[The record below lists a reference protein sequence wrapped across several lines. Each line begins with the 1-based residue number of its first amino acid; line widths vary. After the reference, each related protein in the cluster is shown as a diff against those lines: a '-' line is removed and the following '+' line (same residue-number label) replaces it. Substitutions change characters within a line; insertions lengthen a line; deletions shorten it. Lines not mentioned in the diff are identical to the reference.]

1 MILIVVKKL
10 ILLGL
15 LLVFTV
21 QTAFAAGVQ
30 EYACQNDADGGVDK
44 VDMMKVRDAWLG
56 WYNGARKQNGLG
68 TFVYDANLDR
78 TALVWSRLAV
88 EKGTIT
94 HKRSGQTKYYD
105 YTRMVSWFKGQGLTF
120 AQVGK
125 STFVENIGWDYYSC
139 PATTTD
145 CTDNLIA
152 SIKHTYNFFIGE
164 KGKKYRAHYD
174 SIMNKNYKKIG
185 LGIAVDPVKKRYYL
199 TVHYATDVIAKSDT
213 AKSIAACTLPGSG
226 KF

>member
-1 MILIVVKKL
+1 MKKL

-15 LLVFTV
+15 LLIFSA
-21 QTAFAAGVQ
+21 QAAFAAGVPASMCDSSG
-30 EYACQNDADGGVDK
+30 ESGVSK
-44 VDMMKVRDAWLG
+44 VDMSKIRDAWLG
-56 WYNGARKQNGLG
+56 WYNDARKKNGLG
-68 TFVYDANLDR
+68 TFAYDANLDR
-78 TALVWSRLAV
+78 TALVWSEVAV
-88 EKGTIT
+88 KKGKIE
-94 HKRSGQTKYYD
+94 HKRPGQTKYYD
-105 YTRMVSWFKGQGLTF
+105 YKRMVSWFKEQGLTF
-120 AQVGK
+120 SQVGK

-139 PATTTD
+139 PASSAD

-164 KGKKYRAHYD
+164 KGKKYHAHYD

-199 TVHYATDVIAKSDT
+199 TVHYATNVIAKSDT
-213 AKSIAACTLPGSG
+213 AKNIAACTLPGNG